1 MTTQLRISRD
11 WAFALGFGALGLIL
25 RLWNLAS
32 PKGKIFDEVYY
43 ATNAQ
48 SLLQNGVEIDS
59 KTGLAQFIVH
69 PPTGKWLITIG
80 IKLFGYN
87 EFGWRFA
94 AALIGSL
101 SIVLMY
107 FTAKKLFNNQLLSVF
122 AAALI
127 SMDGLHLVH
136 SRIAL
141 LDIFLLFFIQIAV
154 LALLHQKYWLSA
166 IALGLATSVKWS
178 GLYVLIV
185 FALLVLIM
193 DYRKHRYLGSEK
205 PIRQVIDNFPIRF
218 LQFGIAPALIY
229 LSSWI
234 GWFLTN
240 NGWSRNWSANPLRS
254 LWHYHSEILNFHAKL
269 SEPHPYDANPWSW
282 LIMARPTSFFYESP
296 QGCES
301 KNCAQEVLAIGTPI
315 LWWIGTI
322 AIAIVLGFWLRS
334 VALKR
339 FECVPSIVILGM
351 SAGYLPWFFF
361 QERTVFTFY
370 AVIFEP
376 FVILAIIYCAKLLLN
391 SSLAPGTSI
400 SIVGGLIVLVFLNFI
415 YFLPLFT
422 GEVIDY
428 SEWLKRMWFSSWI

>member
-59 KTGLAQFIVH
+59 KSGLAQFIVH
-69 PPTGKWLITIG
+69 PPTGKWLIAIG

-154 LALLHQKYWLSA
+154 LALLHQKYWLGA

-282 LIMARPTSFFYESP
+282 LIQGRPTSFFYETP
-296 QGCES
+296 
-301 KNCAQEVLAIGTPI
+301 KNCGGTRCSQEILALGTPI
-315 LWWIGTI
+315 LWWLATI
-322 AIAIVLGFWLRS
+322 ALFVTIGFWVS
-334 VALKR
+334 KR
-339 FECVPSIVILGM
+339 EWQAEILLVVIGA
-351 SAGYLPWFFF
+351 SYLPWFAI
-361 QERTVFTFY
+361 QDRTMFSFY
-370 AVIFEP
+370 AIAFEP
-376 FVILAIIYCAKLLLN
+376 FILLTLVYVLSKVIKHQRRIA
-391 SSLAPGTSI
+391 I
-400 SIVGGLIVLVFLNFI
+400 SIGAIVLINFL
-415 YFLPLFT
+415 YFLPIFLGLPIT
-422 GEVIDY
+422 YNSWHD
-428 SEWLKRMWFSSWI
+428 RMWLPSWI

>member
-69 PPTGKWLITIG
+69 PPTGKWLIAIG

-94 AALIGSL
+94 AELIGSL

-282 LIMARPTSFFYESP
+282 LIQGRPTSFFYETP
-296 QGCES
+296 
-301 KNCAQEVLAIGTPI
+301 KNCGSTRCSQEILALGTPI
-315 LWWIGTI
+315 LWWLATI
-322 AIAIVLGFWLRS
+322 ALFVTIGFWVS
-334 VALKR
+334 KR
-339 FECVPSIVILGM
+339 EWQAEILLVVIGA
-351 SAGYLPWFFF
+351 SYLPWFAI
-361 QERTVFTFY
+361 QDRTMFSFY
-370 AVIFEP
+370 AIAFEP
-376 FVILAIIYCAKLLLN
+376 FILLTLVYLLSKVLKHQRRI
-391 SSLAPGTSI
+391 AI
-400 SIVGGLIVLVFLNFI
+400 SIGAIVLVNFL
-415 YFLPLFT
+415 YFLPIFLGLPIT
-422 GEVIDY
+422 YNSWHD
-428 SEWLKRMWFSSWI
+428 RMWLPSWI

>member
-69 PPTGKWLITIG
+69 PPTGKWLIAIG

-282 LIMARPTSFFYESP
+282 LIQGRPTSFFYETP
-296 QGCES
+296 
-301 KNCAQEVLAIGTPI
+301 KNCGGTRCSQEILALGTPI
-315 LWWIGTI
+315 LWWLATI
-322 AIAIVLGFWLRS
+322 ALFVTIGFWVS
-334 VALKR
+334 KR
-339 FECVPSIVILGM
+339 EWQAEILLVVIGA
-351 SAGYLPWFFF
+351 SYLPWFAI
-361 QERTVFTFY
+361 QDRTMFSFY
-370 AVIFEP
+370 AIAFEP
-376 FVILAIIYCAKLLLN
+376 FILLTLVYLLSKVLKHQRRI
-391 SSLAPGTSI
+391 AI
-400 SIVGGLIVLVFLNFI
+400 SIGAIVLINFL
-415 YFLPLFT
+415 YFLPIFLGLPIT
-422 GEVIDY
+422 YNSWHD
-428 SEWLKRMWFSSWI
+428 RMWLPSWI